1 MCISGFSLANFSA
14 LAAVVYRARAK
25 RVTPCARAKR
35 VQYLQRIFLIPKY
48 VRARFSVFKVTMKRH

>member
-1 MCISGFSLANFSA
+1 MKPGFSLANFSA

-35 VQYLQRIFLIPKY
+35 VQYQRIFLIPKY